1 MKRKA
6 KYGEGLKILT
16 PKEMLPRLPITLTQ
30 VKAGNTS
37 ENLLRQI
44 RQITYSLYQAK

>member
-1 MKRKA
+1 MKHKP
-6 KYGEGLKILT
+6 KYGKGLKILT

-30 VKAGNTS
+30 VKAGSTS
-37 ENLLRQI
+37 ENLLSEI